1 MIKGYVFEDV
11 EPVATEIQKKI
22 NDVFKYENITVNVK
36 RSHALYGQMQ
46 WVAKCSKKKSENCK
60 FIINISR
67 KQGERWARV
76 NSIDATHSHAVQDMQ
91 NISGSNQRLIV
102 AADLQE
108 HEVACKA
115 KIAATVEASLCL
127 SALKKQICAE
137 LFGAACLIDRSAHSK
152 FRLWT
157 KHVVDDLSSTDVAV
171 TRHCKDDNL
180 VEYLTANYDYVVHEN
195 AIGTKETRFLFWSS
209 KQQQELYRRFKDVII
224 IDGTAGKNAFN
235 WCILLAVCINSEF
248 KTQIIAQMLADS
260 ECKEAYAMMLK
271 HLIISGN
278 ASGSTEFIP
287 DIFLTDEDPG
297 FISAYKDLQARYPTK
312 SMAALRCHWHLMKDV
327 TLHFA
332 CIHSE
337 NECVHALFKE
347 ALYKT
352 TESAFEEA
360 WTALLKS
367 VETYKAVHRYLS
379 ETLYVNRHRW
389 ATYARMPLRTLK
401 SDASGRVEGQN
412 GILGEHCNRKT
423 KLSECSRVLTEMT
436 NKQLLN
442 EVKHNGP
449 ERINASPATFVDG
462 QFQLCLNAAIP
473 LLSNFAYGQLRE
485 QMQQSLHYNCTLQQS
500 LSEDNSILVY
510 LVTPRQSC
518 FTGTVD
524 ETKGR
529 MVTVNKAEGTH
540 TCCCMFEEDIAIPCR
555 HYFTCMTHSRQCGL
569 PFNMSMIPRRW
580 YRKDKY
586 ETLHTD
592 TTNLY
597 VNNVKYDTY
606 LEYNVVGSPALVTC
620 NGHSSDQA
628 TDQVDEALW
637 VQKEKTN
644 LLYAVARIFD
654 DVVCTKQTDGT
665 HMEPSA
671 ARYTVEQ
678 SIKNSFPNMSSTLL
692 TDDGINMVKRTKKTA
707 GRPPGACGNKFGN
720 KRIKSALESKDTV
733 KKVPSVDAVKIALS
747 MEKKEKAK
755 EKRRLLKEGDDVVC
769 DSSSTKSTEDSSS
782 EL

>member
-1 MIKGYVFEDV
+1 
-11 EPVATEIQKKI
+11 
-22 NDVFKYENITVNVK
+22 
-36 RSHALYGQMQ
+36 MQ

-76 NSIDATHSHAVQDMQ
+76 NSIDATHSHAVLTPQDM
-91 NISGSNQRLIV
+91 
-102 AADLQE
+102 
-108 HEVACKA
+108 
-115 KIAATVEASLCL
+115 
-127 SALKKQICAE
+127 
-137 LFGAACLIDRSAHSK
+137 
-152 FRLWT
+152 
-157 KHVVDDLSSTDVAV
+157 AV

-360 WTALLKS
+360 WAALLKS

-462 QFQLCLNAAIP
+462 Q
-473 LLSNFAYGQLRE
+473 
-485 QMQQSLHYNCTLQQS
+485 LHYNSLCQKIIVSLFILLLQDLAVS
-500 LSEDNSILVY
+500 LV
-510 LVTPRQSC
+510 
-518 FTGTVD
+518 
-524 ETKGR
+524 
-529 MVTVNKAEGTH
+529 
-540 TCCCMFEEDIAIPCR
+540 
-555 HYFTCMTHSRQCGL
+555 
-569 PFNMSMIPRRW
+569 
-580 YRKDKY
+580 
-586 ETLHTD
+586 
-592 TTNLY
+592 
-597 VNNVKYDTY
+597 
-606 LEYNVVGSPALVTC
+606 
-620 NGHSSDQA
+620 
-628 TDQVDEALW
+628 
-637 VQKEKTN
+637 
-644 LLYAVARIFD
+644 LL
-654 DVVCTKQTDGT
+654 TKQK
-665 HMEPSA
+665 A
-671 ARYTVEQ
+671 AW
-678 SIKNSFPNMSSTLL
+678 
-692 TDDGINMVKRTKKTA
+692 
-707 GRPPGACGNKFGN
+707 
-720 KRIKSALESKDTV
+720 
-733 KKVPSVDAVKIALS
+733 
-747 MEKKEKAK
+747 
-755 EKRRLLKEGDDVVC
+755 
-769 DSSSTKSTEDSSS
+769 
-782 EL
+782 